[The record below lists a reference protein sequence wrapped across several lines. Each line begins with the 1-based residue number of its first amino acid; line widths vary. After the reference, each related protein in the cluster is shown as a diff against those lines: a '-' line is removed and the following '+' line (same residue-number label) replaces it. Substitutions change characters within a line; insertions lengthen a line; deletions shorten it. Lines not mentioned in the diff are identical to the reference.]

1 MKKKDFIAAFIIGE
15 ASAIILLLMVD
26 FLKIPLEIPLRNIL
40 KLTPIILPSLSV
52 LGIFILSLIG
62 KKIPVIFQ
70 AGKSFLVG
78 ILNTF
83 IDFAILTILMETF
96 QIFSGGFYVLFKGT
110 SFSGATINSYFWNK
124 FWTFE
129 KRETKD
135 ALKETAQFYLI
146 TIGGLLIHLGVSSFV
161 VNLIGPQF
169 GLSRQIWAYIG
180 ALLAVFCGFLW
191 NFSGYKFIV
200 FKK

>member
-1 MKKKDFIAAFIIGE
+1 MKKRDFIAAFIIGE
-15 ASAIILLLMVD
+15 ASAVILLLMAD
-26 FLKIPLEIPLRNIL
+26 FLKMPPGTPLRDIL
-40 KLTPIILPSLSV
+40 KFTPIILPFLSV
-52 LGIFILSLIG
+52 LGIFIASLIG

-70 AGKSFLVG
+70 ASKSFLVG

-96 QIFSGGFYVLFKGT
+96 KVFSGGLYVLFKGT

-135 ALKETAQFYLI
+135 PLKETAQFYLI
-146 TIGGLLIHLGVSSFV
+146 TIGGLLIHLGISSLV

-169 GLSRQIWAYIG
+169 GLSKQIWAYIG
-180 ALLAVFCGFLW
+180 ALAAVFCGFLW
-191 NFSGYKFIV
+191 NFTGYKFIV